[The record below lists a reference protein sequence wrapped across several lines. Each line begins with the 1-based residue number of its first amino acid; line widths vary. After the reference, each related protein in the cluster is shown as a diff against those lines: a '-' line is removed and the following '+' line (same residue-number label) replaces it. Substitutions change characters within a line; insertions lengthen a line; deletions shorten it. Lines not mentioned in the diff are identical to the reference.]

1 MSHLERIGR
10 YLGLLNILPVHGEV
24 DDKIMFG
31 GGRKMKKLLLVAV
44 LLAFITA
51 PVSALAKKPVKV
63 ASKGFTEQII
73 LGKIMVNL
81 LKNRGVPVED
91 RTSLGGTNVN
101 REALE
106 QGQVD
111 VYMEY
116 TGTAW
121 LSLFKKKEV
130 VRDAGDLYKKVQAE
144 DKANHNLVWL
154 TPATFNNTYAIIMKA
169 ETADK
174 MGITSLSEWAAYT
187 KANPGKMSVST
198 NAEFYSRADGFKGMM
213 EYYGL
218 EFGKDIPDAN
228 VMKMETPLAKKA
240 VRDGQALCG
249 MAFATD
255 GEIKDYKLTVLV
267 DDKNYFPIYN
277 PAPVIRAEVLEMY
290 PEVKMILGEIGP
302 SLDTGTMTRLNYR
315 VNVNGEKPE
324 AVAKSWLNGV
334 GLIVKK
340 RK

>member
-1 MSHLERIGR
+1 
-10 YLGLLNILPVHGEV
+10 
-24 DDKIMFG
+24 
-31 GGRKMKKLLLVAV
+31 MKKLV
-44 LLAFITA
+44 LLITA
-51 PVSALAKKPVKV
+51 LMIFALPLAAIAKAPVRV
-63 ASKGFTEQII
+63 ASKGFTEQVI

-81 LKNRGVPVED
+81 LKNRGIPVED

-106 QGQVD
+106 QGQID

-130 VRDAGDLYKKVQAE
+130 VRDAGQLYEKVKAE
-144 DKANHNLVWL
+144 DAAKGLVWL
-154 TPATFNNTYAIIMKA
+154 SPAKFNNTYAIIMKA
-169 ETADK
+169 ATADSL
-174 MGITSLSEWAAYT
+174 GIQSLSQWADYT
-187 KANPGKMSVST
+187 KANAGKMSVST

-218 EFGKDIPDAN
+218 QFGKDIPDAK
-228 VMKMETPLAKKA
+228 VLKMETPLAKKA
-240 VRDGQALCG
+240 VRDGQAMCG

-255 GEIKDYKLTVLV
+255 GEIQDYKLTVLD
-267 DDKNYFPIYN
+267 DDKSYFPIYN
-277 PAPVIRAEVLEMY
+277 PAPVVRAEVLKQY
-290 PEVKMILGEIGP
+290 PEIKLILSEIGA
-302 SLDTGTMTRLNYR
+302 SLDTATMTRLNYR

-324 AVAKSWLNGV
+324 AVAKSWLQGV
-334 GLIVKK
+334 GLIIKK